1 MFQQLAIPELSVI
14 GAVIALLVLF
24 TGFVVMVIKT
34 IRYPQKKI
42 EKLENLPWQDDKAP

>member
-14 GAVIALLVLF
+14 GATIALLVLF
-24 TGFVVMVIKT
+24 AGFVVIVVKT